1 MSPKIS
7 VLLPVYNA
15 ASFIGESIQSILDQT
30 ESDFELFIID
40 DCSTDNSLQIIESF
54 QDPRIILHKKKW
66 NSGYTE
72 SLNWGIEQARGKYI
86 ARMDAD
92 DVSLPQRFEK
102 QVLFLE
108 QNQHIA
114 MCGTDAIVKGSN
126 LQFNYPC
133 EPEAIQAN
141 LLLGSSLIHP
151 SILGRAEI
159 FKAHKYIISKEPAE
173 DYDLFTR
180 LAARGIQLANLEEPL
195 LIYRVHTSQISKV
208 QNQKQIGSAQQSML
222 RMFSLFDY
230 DRIQYPD
237 ETVLSY
243 IWPTS
248 SINRGQLK
256 AGLGFF
262 EQLKNSKHPFSKEKV
277 LKVFRIKRYNL
288 FKAYVQQKDFGTI
301 KASLLALRFLG
312 LSHWRQIL
320 KLSH

>member
-1 MSPKIS
+1 LAPKIS

-30 ESDFELFIID
+30 ESDFELLIID
-40 DCSTDNSLQIIESF
+40 DCSTDNSFQIIESF
-54 QDPRIILHKKKW
+54 QDPRIILHKKKL

-72 SLNWGIEQARGKYI
+72 SLNWGIDQARGKYI

-102 QVLFLE
+102 QLLFLE
-108 QNQHIA
+108 KNQHIA

-126 LQFNYPC
+126 LKFNYPC

-159 FKAHKYIISKEPAE
+159 FKAHKYNIAKEPAE

-195 LIYRVHTSQISKV
+195 LIYRVHTNQISKV

-222 RMFSLFDY
+222 RMFKLFEY
-230 DRIQYPD
+230 DRIQYSD

-243 IWPTS
+243 IWPTR

-256 AGLGFF
+256 AGLVFF
-262 EQLKNSKHPFSKEKV
+262 EQLKNSKHPFTKKEV
-277 LKVFRIKRYNL
+277 LKVIRIKRYNL
-288 FKAYVQQKDFGTI
+288 FKAYVKQMNFGTI
-301 KASLLALRFLG
+301 KASFLALRLLG

-320 KLSH
+320 KLHY

>member
-1 MSPKIS
+1 LAPKIS

-15 ASFIGESIQSILDQT
+15 EAFIGESIKSILDQT
-30 ESDFELFIID
+30 ESDFELLIID
-40 DCSTDNSLQIIESF
+40 DCSTDSSIEIIRSF
-54 QDPRIILHKKKW
+54 KDSRIIFHKKKR

-72 SLNWGIEQARGKYI
+72 SLNWGIDQARGEYI

-102 QVLFLE
+102 QLLFLE
-108 QNQHIA
+108 QNQHVA
-114 MCGTDAIVKGSN
+114 MCGTDARVEGSN
-126 LQFNYPC
+126 LMFKYPT
-133 EPEAIQAN
+133 EPKAIEAH

-151 SILGRAEI
+151 SIIGKTEI
-159 FKAHKYIISKEPAE
+159 FKLFKYDLAKEPAE

-195 LIYRVHTSQISKV
+195 LIYRVHTNQISKV

-230 DRIQYPD
+230 DRMQYPD

-243 IWPTS
+243 IWPTR
-248 SINRGQLK
+248 SINWGQLK
-256 AGLGFF
+256 AGLIFF
-262 EQLKNSKHPFSKEKV
+262 EQLKNSKHPFTKKEV
-277 LKVFRIKRYNL
+277 LKVLRIKRYNL
-288 FKAYVQQKDFGTI
+288 FKAYVWQKDFGTI
-301 KASLLALRFLG
+301 KASFLALRLLG

-320 KLSH
+320 KLSQ

>member
-7 VLLPVYNA
+7 VLMPVYNA
-15 ASFIGESIQSILDQT
+15 EAFIAESIQSILDQT
-30 ESDFELFIID
+30 ESDFELYIID
-40 DCSTDNSLQIIESF
+40 DCSTDNSLQIIERF
-54 QDPRIILHKKKW
+54 QDPRIILHKKKR

-72 SLNWGIEQARGKYI
+72 SLNWGIDQAQGKYI

-92 DVSLPQRFEK
+92 DISLPHRFEK
-102 QVLFLE
+102 QVCFLE
-108 QNQHIA
+108 QYQQIA
-114 MCGTDAIVKGSN
+114 ICGTDAIVEGSN
-126 LQFNYPC
+126 LKFNYPI
-133 EPEAIQAN
+133 EPKAIGAH

-151 SILGRAEI
+151 SIMVRTEI
-159 FKAHKYIISKEPAE
+159 FKEYKYDISREPAE

-180 LAARGIQLANLEEPL
+180 LVARGIQLANLEEPL
-195 LIYRVHTSQISKV
+195 LIYRVHTNQISKV

-243 IWPTS
+243 IWPTR
-248 SINRGQLK
+248 SINKGQLK

-301 KASLLALRFLG
+301 KASFLALRFLG

-320 KLSH
+320 KLS